1 MDRDERISELIDNLT
16 LRVINIIY
24 DEDGFHAALNEI
36 ERRLEYGE
44 VKKINGLYRITT
56 GGWSDDEALLHSLCS
71 LLSKFRKHYCG
82 YIRGGAYYFCED
94 RYANVEM
101 VRVIEHE

>member
-1 MDRDERISELIDNLT
+1 MDSDERVDELIDNLI
-16 LRVINIIY
+16 LRMINTIY
-24 DEDGFHAALNEI
+24 DEDGFQAALNEI
-36 ERRLEYGE
+36 ERRLEYGK

-71 LLSKFRKHYCG
+71 ILSKLKKHYCG
-82 YIRGGAYYFCED
+82 YIKGGAYYFCEEK
-94 RYANVEM
+94 YANVEM